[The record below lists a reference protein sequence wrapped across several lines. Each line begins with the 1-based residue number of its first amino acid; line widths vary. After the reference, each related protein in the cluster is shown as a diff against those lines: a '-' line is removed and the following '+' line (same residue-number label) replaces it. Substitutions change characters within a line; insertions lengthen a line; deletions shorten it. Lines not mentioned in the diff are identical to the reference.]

1 MSRSEGPCSSRS
13 AVGGAF
19 AALAVLVA
27 IAAWPHAARASSP
40 SCQLRGPAGPVSHV
54 VYIQFDNVHF
64 RRDSP
69 NVPSDLE
76 QMPHLLNFMEGNGV
90 LLTRH
95 FTPLVSHTADDE
107 LTSITGLYGDRHG
120 MPVANEYQAYNPDG
134 SSFTAGSF
142 AYWTDP
148 VVNYD
153 TANSSSTDPLPTLVG
168 PGGGN
173 PPAPWVP
180 YTRAGCTFGSVAMAD
195 TELENTVPD
204 VAKVF
209 GANSPQAAEARS
221 APDTAATHFEGLSVH
236 CAQGAALCSQ
246 QNGGVADSLPDEPGG
261 YHGYQA
267 LFGSKYVAP
276 AITGGQPTVTNF
288 DGQPITGPSD
298 NPGSPQIPGF
308 PGYNNLQPVN
318 SLAYTL
324 AMQKAGIPVT
334 FTYIS
339 SAHESASGTQFG
351 PGEQAYVDQL
361 HRYDHDFE
369 VFFSR
374 LAAAGITP
382 KNTLFVIGSD
392 ENDHFVG
399 SSPSPSSC
407 NGISVFCSY
416 SRVGEINLNVQ
427 GMLAAQG
434 ITTPF
439 RVAADSAPE
448 FYLTG
453 QPDPAS
459 PNVRSFERAVAGLQA
474 PNPYTGA
481 SNPLSQYLADP
492 TELKILHM
500 VTADPRRTPTF
511 ALFADPNYWVQSN
524 GRSCNGSCA
533 SFSTSD
539 AWNHGDVQPQITD
552 TWVGMAGP
560 GVANQGQNDS
570 LWSDHA
576 DIQPTVMALL
586 GLRDDYTPEGRVL
599 EEIMQPGARSGAAS
613 GADYTKLAD
622 LYKQID
628 APVGELGTYTLDA
641 STNAIRSNSAGDQT
655 YASIERQLT
664 VISHERDQLA
674 GDMIQVLDAA
684 AFEDQPINHR
694 QAQSLEHQAR
704 TLLRQASQ
712 LASQG

>member
-1 MSRSEGPCSSRS
+1 MSGSVRRFSFRS
-13 AVGGAF
+13 AVGSAV
-19 AALAVLVA
+19 ASLAVLAA
-27 IAAWPHAARASSP
+27 IAAWPHAARASTP
-40 SCQLRGPAGPVSHV
+40 TCQLRGPGGLVTHV

-64 RRDSP
+64 RRDNP

-76 QMPHLLNFMEGNGV
+76 QMPHLLKFMEGNGT

-95 FTPLVSHTADDE
+95 YTPLVSHTADDL

-120 MPVANEYQAYNPDG
+120 MPIANEYQAYNPDG
-134 SSFTAGSF
+134 TSFTAGSF

-148 VVNYD
+148 VVSYSSAD
-153 TANSSSTDPLPTLVG
+153 SSSTDPLPTMVG
-168 PGGGN
+168 PGGVN
-173 PPAPWVP
+173 APAPWVP
-180 YTRAGCTFGSVAMAD
+180 YTRAGCTFGSVAMAN

-204 VAKVF
+204 VAHVF
-209 GANSPQAAEARS
+209 GSGSPQAAEANS
-221 APDTAATHFEGLSVH
+221 APDTAATDFEGLSVH
-236 CAQGAALCSQ
+236 CAKGATLCSQ
-246 QNGGVADSLPDEPGG
+246 QNGGVADLLPDEPGG
-261 YHGYQA
+261 YNGYQA

-288 DGQPITGPSD
+288 NGQPIMGPSD
-298 NPGSPQIPGF
+298 NPGHPEIPGF
-308 PGYNNLQPVN
+308 PGYNGLQPVN

-339 SAHESASGTQFG
+339 SAHEAVSGTQYG

-361 HRYDHDFE
+361 HQFDHDFAI
-369 VFFSR
+369 FFSK
-374 LAAAGITP
+374 LAAIGITP
-382 KNTLFVIGSD
+382 SNTLFLFGSD

-399 SSPSPSSC
+399 SNPSPANC
-407 NGISVFCSY
+407 NGITVFCSY

-427 GMLAAQG
+427 GMLAQQG
-434 ITTPF
+434 NMTPF

-453 QPDPAS
+453 QPGSSGPT
-459 PNVRSFERAVAGLQA
+459 VRNFERTVASLQA
-474 PNPYTGA
+474 PNPYTGGV
-481 SNPLSQYLADP
+481 SQLSQYLADP
-492 TELKILHM
+492 AELQILHM
-500 VTADPRRTPTF
+500 ITADPRRTPTF
-511 ALFADPNYWVQSN
+511 ALFANPDYWVQGN

-560 GVANQGQNDS
+560 GVANQGENDS

-576 DIQPTVMALL
+576 DIQPTLMALL
-586 GLRDDYTPEGRVL
+586 GLHDDYTPEGRVL
-599 EEIMQPGARSGAAS
+599 EEIIPPGMRAPAAS

-628 APVGELGTYTLDA
+628 APVGELGMETLQA
-641 STNAIRSNSAGDQT
+641 STNAIRSDAPGDRTYKSVEYQLSQISNHRDEIAGQ
-655 YASIERQLT
+655 
-664 VISHERDQLA
+664 
-674 GDMIQVLDAA
+674 MIHMLDAA
-684 AFEDQPINHR
+684 AFANKPIDHQRAEQLED
-694 QAQSLEHQAR
+694 QAR
-704 TLLRQASQ
+704 TLLEEASQ